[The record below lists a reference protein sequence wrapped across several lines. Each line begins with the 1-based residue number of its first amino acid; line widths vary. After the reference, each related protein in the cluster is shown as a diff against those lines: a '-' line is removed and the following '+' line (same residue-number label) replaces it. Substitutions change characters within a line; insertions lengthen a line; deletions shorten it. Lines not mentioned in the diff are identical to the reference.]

1 MPLSPT
7 CLVTLFVTSAEHEQT
22 CPYSF
27 CESIQFSAGNKE
39 AENILPETQTPPSF
53 SCVYMVKLYE
63 TLPLWSLKTEEER
76 GCGSCQCLPSDF
88 TDLSPLSPLKASSP
102 RQQVRRLCRGR
113 RVVMEMGKG
122 VVEAA
127 FSAAA
132 ASFQPEVL
140 ALTPLVLSAECV
152 PLAGC
157 WCLLASSSTSWRAL
171 AFKESE
177 RTNFQLLAI
186 RFYCSHEEISTSRE
200 ERRGAVINEDGVSQ
214 QPAIKRRSRLCLW

>member
-7 CLVTLFVTSAEHEQT
+7 CLVTLFVTSAGHEQT

-88 TDLSPLSPLKASSP
+88 TDLSPPSPLKASSP
-102 RQQVRRLCRGR
+102 RQQVRRLWGG
-113 RVVMEMGKG
+113 EG
-122 VVEAA
+122 VLEAD

-157 WCLLASSSTSWRAL
+157 WCLIMSSSTSWHAL

-186 RFYCSHEEISTSRE
+186 RFYCSHKEISTSRE
-200 ERRGAVINEDGVSQ
+200 ERKGAVINADGVSQ